1 MTVSPGADAE
11 AATRCDEILARLL
24 TLHPKVIDLSL
35 DRVYALLAK
44 LGHPERSLPP
54 VVHVA
59 GTNGKGSVIAVLRA
73 ILEAAGYRVHVH
85 ISPHLVHFNERI
97 RLAGRLIPDTDLQAL
112 LTECED
118 ANAGEPITF
127 FEITTAAA
135 MLAFAR
141 SPADV
146 LILETGLGGR
156 LDATNV
162 VDKPLV
168 TAITP
173 ISMDHQQFLGNT
185 IAAIAGEKAG
195 IIKQGVPC
203 VIGPQRPEAEAVLRD
218 RAEALGAPLSL
229 HGADWSVA
237 EIAGGGFRLTGPDG
251 TARDFP
257 APALAGRHQLANA
270 AQAIA
275 CLDAMEGFNAS
286 ADQIADGLASA
297 KWPARLQRLTA
308 GPLVNGLGDG
318 WALWLDGGHNAAAA
332 EVIADYAREVWA
344 DRPLHLICGM
354 INSKDPATF
363 LGPLAG
369 VAASLTGVA
378 IPGEPNTLTAQQ
390 IAEAGRG
397 VRIPSGTAASVAEAL
412 AAITARVGQDAGAE
426 AGQTA
431 PCVLI
436 CGSLYL
442 AGTILR
448 DNA

>member
-1 MTVSPGADAE
+1 MTGTPGADAE
-11 AATRCDEILARLL
+11 AAARCDEILARLL

-112 LTECED
+112 LTECEN

-141 SPADV
+141 SSADV

-168 TAITP
+168 TVITP

-185 IAAIAGEKAG
+185 IEAIAGEKAG

-203 VIGPQRPEAEAVLRD
+203 VIGPQRPEAEAVLR
-218 RAEALGAPLSL
+218 
-229 HGADWSVA
+229 ADTVR
-237 EIAGGGFRLTGPDG
+237 G
-251 TARDFP
+251 
-257 APALAGRHQLANA
+257 
-270 AQAIA
+270 
-275 CLDAMEGFNAS
+275 
-286 ADQIADGLASA
+286 
-297 KWPARLQRLTA
+297 
-308 GPLVNGLGDG
+308 
-318 WALWLDGGHNAAAA
+318 AAAA
-332 EVIADYAREVWA
+332 ISAVAVAKCVRYSVRKCEAQLLATVLKHPRAEPAADARWLRAAIHAQLEGIYAPDPLWRVLLALRDDGRLTELPECFPNSERPLIAAAIAEE
-344 DRPLHLICGM
+344 DRP
-354 INSKDPATF
+354 SSAPAR
-363 LGPLAG
+363 
-369 VAASLTGVA
+369 AAA
-378 IPGEPNTLTAQQ
+378 YWWPM
-390 IAEAGRG
+390 
-397 VRIPSGTAASVAEAL
+397 
-412 AAITARVGQDAGAE
+412 
-426 AGQTA
+426 
-431 PCVLI
+431 
-436 CGSLYL
+436 
-442 AGTILR
+442 
-448 DNA
+448 

>member
-1 MTVSPGADAE
+1 MNVPPGADAE
-11 AATRCDEILARLL
+11 AAARCDEILARLL

-35 DRVYALLAK
+35 DRVHALLAK

-97 RLAGRLIPDTDLQAL
+97 RLAGKLIPDAALQAL

-118 ANAGEPITF
+118 ANGGEPITF

-185 IAAIAGEKAG
+185 IEAIAGEKAG

-203 VIGPQRPEAEAVLRD
+203 VIGPQRPEAEAVLRN
-218 RAEALGAPLSL
+218 RAGALGAPMSI
-229 HGADWSVA
+229 HGDDWSVEETA
-237 EIAGGGFRLTGPDG
+237 QGGFRLTVPGG
-251 TARDFP
+251 AARDFP

-275 CLDAMEGFNAS
+275 CLDAMDGFDVTS
-286 ADQIADGLASA
+286 DQIAEGLATA
-297 KWPARLQRLTA
+297 NWPARLQRLTT
-308 GPLVNGLGDG
+308 GPLINGLGDG
-318 WALWLDGGHNAAAA
+318 WSLWLDGGHNAAAA
-332 EVIADYAREVWA
+332 EVIARYARDVWA
-344 DRPLHLICGM
+344 DRPLHLVCGM
-354 INSKDPATF
+354 INSKDPGTF

-369 VAASLTGVA
+369 IAASLTGVA
-378 IPGEPNTLTAQQ
+378 IPGESNSLTARQ
-390 IAEAGRG
+390 IAEAGRA
-397 VRIPSGTAASVAEAL
+397 VRIPSGTAASVTEAL
-412 AAITARVGQDAGAE
+412 AAIAARGGQDPGAG

-442 AGTILR
+442 AGTVLR